1 MDEMIQEMLMRR
13 CIQLAKESRK
23 DGQYAIAALVATSD
37 GAVIVESG
45 STLKKGYD
53 PTNHPEMQV
62 IRMCAEKMQ
71 SRQLSG
77 CFLVTTLEPCPMCAA
92 AAVWARMEGIIYGA
106 CQQDAIEY
114 TKQQR
119 SKVFSWR
126 QIRVNARDIIQN
138 GIPAL
143 KIFSGVLREECK
155 QLFYL

>member
-1 MDEMIQEMLMRR
+1 MTEMIQEKLMHR

-23 DGQYAIAALVATSD
+23 DGQYAIASLVATSD
-37 GAVIVESG
+37 GSIIVESG

-62 IRMCAEKMQ
+62 IRMCAEKMK

-114 TKQQR
+114 KKQYKLD
-119 SKVFSWR
+119 SFSWR
-126 QIRVNARDIIQN
+126 QIRVNAREIIEN
-138 GIPAL
+138 GIPEL